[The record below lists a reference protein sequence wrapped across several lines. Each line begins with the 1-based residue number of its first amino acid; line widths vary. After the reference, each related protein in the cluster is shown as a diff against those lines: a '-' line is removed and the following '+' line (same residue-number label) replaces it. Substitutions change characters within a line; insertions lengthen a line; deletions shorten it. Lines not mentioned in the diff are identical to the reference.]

1 VRVALLS
8 SFFAGS
14 ENVGGIDVSHLLFVD
29 DNLIFCG
36 AYLEYLC
43 NLHYLFLCFESISG
57 FKINLT
63 KLFF

>member
-1 VRVALLS
+1 LLS

-14 ENVGGIDVSHLLFVD
+14 ENVGGIDISHLLFVD

-36 AYLEYLC
+36 AYPEYLC